1 MDNETKT
8 DVTDRSR
15 PRVVLFSIVGGITV
29 IVILATAI
37 AVAAMNNEDTATDVG
52 LETSLSLIETPEAPT
67 PQSRTSK
74 RSSFFDSDPLEG
86 LDCVR
91 EPLIMRTDDTSVG
104 KLLNKDQIA
113 LITCA
118 Q

>member
-1 MDNETKT
+1 MVNETKT

-15 PRVVLFSIVGGITV
+15 PRVALFSVAGGITV
-29 IVILATAI
+29 IIVLAVAI
-37 AVAAMNNEDTATDVG
+37 AVASMKEDDSATDMSP
-52 LETSLSLIETPEAPT
+52 ETSLPPIETPEASP
-67 PQSRTSK
+67 PQSRTSE

-86 LDCVR
+86 LDCIR

-104 KLLNKDQIA
+104 KLLSKDQIA
-113 LITCA
+113 LITCV